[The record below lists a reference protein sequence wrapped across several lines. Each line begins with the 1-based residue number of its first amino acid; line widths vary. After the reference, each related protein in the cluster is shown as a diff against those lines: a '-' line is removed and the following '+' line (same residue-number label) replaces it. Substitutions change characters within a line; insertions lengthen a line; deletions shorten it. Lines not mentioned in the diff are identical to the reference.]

1 MPATF
6 DFVNQPMVP
15 NQMGPIQPV
24 PQQVPM
30 QTPPKIIEPEPVI
43 TGGGF
48 HFSVTKDGERGPATI
63 VEVDN
68 GEYERAKRNRKKKD
82 TPATVS
88 ADGIVRVD
96 GTVEEVSTLNTYAE
110 TAYML
115 KDTLNQIDM
124 VAAEVKA
131 EFDNVRT
138 NRTMK
143 NKHIVMTNLS
153 GNISDLLNAKIS
165 AIREL
170 NNCITKSNDLDYKR
184 EKDRKDAAAGIGDD
198 KAIMDLYQAF
208 IQNPMGNRQAND
220 NPLSAGLLGPSPVG
234 AVVNDNSGIV
244 RVSANNAD
252 QSQTQDIGFTNYLAN
267 LTPEQN
273 MMLYEHNPD
282 VKQVVVYDEAT
293 NNKWFQVMNLK
304 TMQVIPNM
312 PVHDQ
317 MFMED
322 TTIDR
327 RNMIAKNINLNETYP
342 LIIIN
347 ENKVA
352 KEY

>member
-6 DFVNQPMVP
+6 DFVNQPMAP
-15 NQMGPIQPV
+15 DMMGPVQPI
-24 PQQVPM
+24 PQQMPM
-30 QTPPKIIEPEPVI
+30 QAPQVVEPEPVI

-48 HFSVTKDGERGPATI
+48 HFSVSKDGERGPATI

-68 GEYERAKRNRKKKD
+68 GEFEKVKKPRKKKEL
-82 TPATVS
+82 PAE
-88 ADGIVRVD
+88 ANANGIVRVN
-96 GTVEEVSTLNTYAE
+96 GTVEETSTLNTYAE
-110 TAYML
+110 TAFML
-115 KDTLNQIDM
+115 KDTLKQIDM
-124 VAAEVKA
+124 VAAEVKV

-143 NKHIVMTNLS
+143 NKHMVMTNLS
-153 GNISDLLNAKIS
+153 ENISDLLNAKIA

-208 IQNPMGNRQAND
+208 ISNPMGNRPMSD
-220 NPLSAGLLGPSPVG
+220 NPLTPGVLGPSPVG
-234 AVVNDNSGIV
+234 AIVNDTASGIV
-244 RVSANNAD
+244 RASAATNGDPNAVD
-252 QSQTQDIGFTNYLAN
+252 LGYTSYLAN

-347 ENKVA
+347 ENKVK